1 MPRIL
6 LSFGRVAAFLAAG
19 QVYALAQGT
28 QTASLVGQV
37 VDSAELPMAGV
48 EVRLS
53 SPSLQGVRVVVT
65 DAGGRFAARL
75 LPPGLYRI
83 TLSKAGFTTV
93 TRDERLSL
101 EQNLSTR
108 FVLSKEATAVVEV
121 VASVNQQD
129 KAEFKTSTNFT
140 KEAIDALPV
149 DRNPLNVALL
159 APGVVENVNQDRGGM
174 QIRGSQGTGNLWLL
188 DGQNYADNV
197 YNGPRAK
204 FVTDAI
210 EETQVITGA
219 IPAEFGDVEGGV
231 VNTITKS
238 GGDEFTAQL
247 RWDLSSDR
255 WKAAR
260 HGENGAAFSD
270 KINQERMAQL
280 GGPLVKSK
288 LWFYTSYFSLARN
301 NAQSLPT
308 DQAALGAPFGQPYTE
323 NIKDIRRQL
332 KLTWAITDRHTLVGT
347 HHSYSE
353 NFGNIDY
360 VGSGD
365 GHFSTRRF
373 TQNIYGLQ
381 LRSLLTDVLTMSL
394 KVGKKDQTIAVG
406 SNNVALPI
414 YNNDDGYFYQAGYF
428 DPRDPGDIRNNQTAN
443 LKFSY
448 FMGSADSSQQIDVGW
463 DYYRG
468 TTKASGAQTPVDLLI
483 GGKPWNSYAN
493 ASGLD
498 LTNGTV
504 NTDGASTFSYLTQPG
519 EAGTEQHALYLND
532 KWSVNKHWSANL
544 GLRFDKYT
552 AEDRALKRTTAAN
565 HALSPRLGVNYDVL
579 GDSAWV
585 LGAAYSRYNGKPLE
599 IQLSVATYVNNPIAA
614 TFAYN
619 GPAGQQP
626 FAALANPA
634 NYNPVPQSYTDAA
647 INIKVDPNLKAQTV
661 DEVQL
666 SATHNFRH
674 PTLGEGYLKATYV
687 SKTWNNLIDLRS
699 GNDGTVPNPAG
710 GSPLFVTFWHN
721 EPNAKRDY
729 HSLELDGALS
739 KGRYTVNGNL
749 VLSRLKGNY
758 EGEVKGAPGS
768 GAGYDWFTVQNGVR
782 MYDPA
787 VTNPY
792 GYLLGHVP
800 VRSRINAISR
810 WSNPLGELTVG
821 LLFSYDGPQTYS
833 HLRVITDASS
843 LNPAIDPQAAG
854 LRLFQYRSNTRG
866 DGEYHAQRYLDFSL
880 QQDFRLKKFANGRKV
895 DAYLKVVVENA
906 FNHQQQVTYGTG
918 YGALAA
924 GNPIATPFVANAG
937 FGVAGPTNYGRARRM
952 YLSTGLKF

>member
-1 MPRIL
+1 MRQTL
-6 LSFGRVAAFLAAG
+6 LSFGRMAALLAAG
-19 QVYALAQGT
+19 QIQGLAQGT

-37 VDSAELPMAGV
+37 VDPAGAPAAGV
-48 EVRLS
+48 DVRLT
-53 SPSLQGVRVVVT
+53 SPSLQGVRTVVT

-83 TLSKAGFTTV
+83 SLSKVGFTTI
-93 TRDERLSL
+93 TREERLGL
-101 EQNLSTR
+101 EQNLNIR
-108 FVLSKEATAVVEV
+108 FTLSKEAGTTVEV
-121 VASVNQQD
+121 VASSIQQD
-129 KAEFKTSTNFT
+129 KTEFKTSTNFS
-140 KEAIDALPV
+140 KESIDALPV
-149 DRNPLNVALL
+149 DRNPLNVALM
-159 APGVVENVNQDRGGM
+159 APGVVENLNQDRGGM

-238 GGDEFTAQL
+238 GGDDFTAQL

-260 HGENGAAFSD
+260 HGENGTAFSD
-270 KINQERMAQL
+270 RINQEKMFQV
-280 GGPLVKSK
+280 GGPVVKSK
-288 LWFYTSYFSLARN
+288 LWFYTSYFSKAQD

-308 DQAALGAPFGQPYTE
+308 DQAAVGAPFGAPYTE

-347 HHSYSE
+347 YHGYNE
-353 NFGNIDY
+353 TFANIDY

-365 GHFSTRRF
+365 GNFSTRRF
-373 TQNIYGLQ
+373 TQEVYGLQ

-394 KVGKKDQTIAVG
+394 KAGKKDQVIAVG

-414 YNNDDGYFYQAGYF
+414 FNNDDGYFYRAGYF
-428 DPRDPGDIRNNQTAN
+428 DPRDPGDVRNNQTAN

-448 FMGSADSSQQIDVGW
+448 FAASAESSHQLDVGW

-468 TTKASGAQTPVDLLI
+468 TTKASGAQTPFDLLI
-483 GGKPWNSYAN
+483 GGKVWNSYAN
-493 ASGLD
+493 ASGINLI
-498 LTNGTV
+498 NGTA
-504 NTDGASTFSYLTQPG
+504 NTDGAFTFSYLTQPG
-519 EAGTEQHALYLND
+519 EAGTEQHALYVND
-532 KWSVNKHWSANL
+532 KWSINKHWNANL
-544 GLRFDKYT
+544 GLRWDKYT
-552 AEDRALKRTTAAN
+552 AEDRAIKRTTASN
-565 HALSPRLGVNYDVL
+565 NALSPRLGVNYDIL
-579 GDSAWV
+579 GDSAWI
-585 LGAAYSRYNGKPLE
+585 LGAAFSRYNGKPLE

-614 TFAYN
+614 TFNYN
-619 GPAGQQP
+619 GPAGVQP
-626 FAALANPA
+626 LSALANPA
-634 NYNPVPQSYTDAA
+634 NYDPTPQSYTDAA
-647 INIKVDPNLKAQTV
+647 INIKVDPNLQAQTV

-666 SATHNFRH
+666 SALHNFKHR
-674 PTLGEGYLKATYV
+674 TLGEGYLKATFI
-687 SKTWNNLIDLRS
+687 SKTWNHLIDLRA
-699 GNDGTVPNPAG
+699 GNDGTVANPGG
-710 GSPLFVTFWHN
+710 GSPLYVTYWHN

-729 HSLELDGALS
+729 RSLELEGALA

-768 GAGYDWFTVQNGVR
+768 GAGYDWFTVQNGAR
-782 MYDPA
+782 MYDPT

-800 VRSRINAISR
+800 VRSRVNAIAR
-810 WSNPLGELTVG
+810 WANPLGELTTG
-821 LLFSYDGPQTYS
+821 LLISYDGPQTYS
-833 HLRVITDASS
+833 HTRVISDPSS

-854 LRLFQYRSNTRG
+854 LRLLQYQNNTRG
-866 DGEYHAQRYLDFSL
+866 DGTYHAQYYLDLSV
-880 QQDFRLKKFANGRKV
+880 QQDFRLMTFGNGRKV
-895 DAYLKVVVENA
+895 SAYVKAVVENV
-906 FNHQQQVTYGTG
+906 FNHQQQVTQGISYS
-918 YGALAA
+918 ALPA
-924 GNPIATPFVANAG
+924 GDPISTPFVPNSG
-937 FGVAGPTNYGRARRM
+937 FGAAGPTNYGRARRM

>member
-1 MPRIL
+1 MNQTFVR
-6 LSFGRVAAFLAAG
+6 LSLTALALVAGSPAAM
-19 QVYALAQGT
+19 AQGT
-28 QTASLVGQV
+28 QTAGLVGQV
-37 VDSAELPMAGV
+37 VDASGTPLESV
-48 EVRLS
+48 EVRLT
-53 SPSLQGVRVVVT
+53 SPALQGTRVIVT
-65 DAGGRFAARL
+65 DAQGHFVARL

-83 TLSKAGFTTV
+83 ALSKAGFTTI
-93 TRDERLSL
+93 TREERLSL
-101 EQNLSTR
+101 EQNLNAR
-108 FVLSKEATAVVEV
+108 FAMSKEASTVVEV
-121 VASVNQQD
+121 VASTVQQD
-129 KAEFKTSTNFT
+129 KTEFKSSTNFT
-140 KEAIDALPV
+140 KESIDALPV
-149 DRNPLNVALL
+149 DRNPLNVALM
-159 APGVVENVNQDRGGM
+159 APGVVENLNQDRGGM

-210 EETQVITGA
+210 DETQVITGA

-238 GGDEFTAQL
+238 GGDTFTAQL

-260 HGENGAAFSD
+260 RGEDASAFSD
-270 KINQERMAQL
+270 RINQERMFQL
-280 GGPLVKSK
+280 GGPILKSK

-301 NAQSLPT
+301 NAQTMPT
-308 DQAALGAPFGQPYTE
+308 DQAAIGAPFGAPYTE

-347 HHSYSE
+347 YHAYNE
-353 NFGNIDY
+353 TFGNIDY

-365 GHFSTRRF
+365 GFFSTRRF
-373 TQNIYGLQ
+373 TQEIYGLQ
-381 LRSLLTDVLTMSL
+381 LRSLLTDVLTMSF

-414 YNNDDGYFYQAGYF
+414 FNNDDGYFYKAGYF

-448 FMGSADSSQQIDVGW
+448 FLASGGSSQQLDVGW

-468 TTKASGAQTPVDLLI
+468 TTKASGAQTPFDLLI

-493 ASGLD
+493 ASGINLA
-498 LTNGTV
+498 NGTV

-519 EAGTEQHALYLND
+519 EARTVQHALYIND
-532 KWSVNKHWSANL
+532 KWSLDKHWNANL
-544 GLRFDKYT
+544 GLRWDKYT
-552 AEDRALKRTTAAN
+552 ASDEALKRTTASN
-565 HALSPRLGVNYDVL
+565 NALSPRLGVNFDVL

-614 TFAYN
+614 TFGYN
-619 GPAGQQP
+619 GPAGVQP
-626 FAALANPA
+626 ISALANPA

-661 DEVQL
+661 DEMQL
-666 SATHNFRH
+666 SALHNFKHR
-674 PTLGEGYLKATYV
+674 TLGEGYLKATFV
-687 SKTWNNLIDLRS
+687 SKTWNHLIDLRA
-699 GNDGTVPNPAG
+699 GNDGTVANPG
-710 GSPLFVTFWHN
+710 GGAPLYITFWHN
-721 EPNAKRDY
+721 ESSAKRDY
-729 HSLELDGALS
+729 RSLELEGAVA

-749 VLSRLKGNY
+749 VFSRLKGNY

-792 GYLLGHVP
+792 GYLVGHVP
-800 VRSRINAISR
+800 LRSRINAIAR
-810 WSNPLGELTVG
+810 WTNPLGELKTG
-821 LLFSYDGPQTYS
+821 LLFSYDGAQTFS
-833 HLRVITDASS
+833 HFRVISDPSS
-843 LNPAIDPQAAG
+843 LNAAIDPQAAG
-854 LRLFQYRSNTRG
+854 LRLYQYRNNARG
-866 DGEYHAQRYLDFSL
+866 DGDYRAQHYLDLSI
-880 QQDFRLKKFANGRKV
+880 QQDFQLVKVGQGRKV
-895 DAYLKVVVENA
+895 EGYLKVVVENV
-906 FNHQQQVTYGTG
+906 FNHQQQVTSGTG
-918 YGALAA
+918 YVALAA
-924 GNPIATPFVANAG
+924 GDPVSTPFVANAG
-937 FGVAGPTNYGRARRM
+937 FGAAGPTNYGRARRM

>member
-1 MPRIL
+1 MNQTLLTFSRIGAL
-6 LSFGRVAAFLAAG
+6 LAAG
-19 QVYALAQGT
+19 SLAVLAQGT

-37 VDSAELPMAGV
+37 VEPSGTPMDGV

-53 SPSLQGVRVVVT
+53 SPALQGIRVVVT

-83 TLSKAGFTTV
+83 VLSKAGFTSV
-93 TRDERLSL
+93 AREERLSL
-101 EQNLSTR
+101 EQNLNSR
-108 FVLSKEATAVVEV
+108 FVLSKEAGTTVEV
-121 VASVNQQD
+121 VASSILQD
-129 KAEFKTSTNFT
+129 KAEFKTASNFS
-140 KEAIDALPV
+140 KETIDALPV
-149 DRNPLNVALL
+149 DRNPLNVALM
-159 APGVVENVNQDRGGM
+159 APGVVENLNQDRGGM

-238 GGDEFTAQL
+238 GGDQFTAQL

-260 HGENGAAFSD
+260 RGEDGSAFSD
-270 KINQERMAQL
+270 KINQERMAQV
-280 GGPLVKSK
+280 GGPIVKSR
-288 LWFYTSYFSLARN
+288 LWFYTSYFSLARD

-308 DQAALGAPFGQPYTE
+308 DQAALGAPAGAPYTE
-323 NIKDIRRQL
+323 TIKDIRRQL
-332 KLTWAITDRHTLVGT
+332 KLTWALTDRHTLVGT
-347 HHSYSE
+347 YHAYNE
-353 NFGNIDY
+353 TFANIDY

-373 TQNIYGLQ
+373 TQEIYGLQ

-394 KVGKKDQTIAVG
+394 KIGKKDQTIAVG

-414 YNNDDGYFYQAGYF
+414 FNNDDGYFYRAGYF

-448 FMGSADSSQQIDVGW
+448 FLSKADSSHQLDVGW

-483 GGKPWNSYAN
+483 GGKPWNSYAV

-519 EAGTEQHALYLND
+519 EAGTEQHALYVND
-532 KWSVNKHWSANL
+532 KWSLGMHWNANL
-544 GLRFDKYT
+544 GLRWDKYT
-552 AEDRALKRTTAAN
+552 AEDRALKRTTASN
-565 HALSPRLGVNYDVL
+565 NALSPRLGVNFDVR
-579 GDSAWV
+579 GDSAWI

-614 TFAYN
+614 TFGYN

-626 FAALANPA
+626 VAALENPA
-634 NYNPVPQSYTDAA
+634 NYNPIAQSYTDAA
-647 INIKVDPNLKAQTV
+647 INIKVDPKLKAQTV
-661 DEVQL
+661 DELQL
-666 SATHNFRH
+666 SATRNFKH
-674 PTLGEGYLKATYV
+674 KTLGEGYLKATFV
-687 SKTWNNLIDLRS
+687 SKTWNNLIDLRA
-699 GNDGTVPNPAG
+699 GNDGTVANPGG
-710 GSPLFVTFWHN
+710 GSPLYVTFWHN
-721 EPNAKRDY
+721 EPAARRDY
-729 HSLELDGALS
+729 RSLELEGGLAM
-739 KGRYTVNGNL
+739 GRYSVNGNL

-768 GAGYDWFTVQNGVR
+768 GAGFDWFTVQNGAR

-800 VRSRINAISR
+800 VRSRINTIAR
-810 WSNPLGELTVG
+810 WANPLGDLTTG
-821 LLFSYDGPQTYS
+821 LLFSYDGPQAYS
-833 HLRVITDASS
+833 HFRVITDPSS
-843 LNPAIDPQAAG
+843 LNPAVDPQAAG
-854 LRLFQYRSNTRG
+854 LRLYQYQNNARG
-866 DGEYHAQRYLDFSL
+866 DGEYHAQYYLDLSL
-880 QQDFRLKKFANGRKV
+880 QQDFRLMKFGQGRKV
-895 DAYLKVVVENA
+895 YAYLKVVVENV
-906 FNHQQQVTYGTG
+906 FNHQQKVTFGTG
-918 YGALAA
+918 YAALAA
-924 GNPIATPFVANAG
+924 GDPITTPFVPNAG
-937 FGVAGPTNYGRARRM
+937 FGAAGPTNYGRARRM